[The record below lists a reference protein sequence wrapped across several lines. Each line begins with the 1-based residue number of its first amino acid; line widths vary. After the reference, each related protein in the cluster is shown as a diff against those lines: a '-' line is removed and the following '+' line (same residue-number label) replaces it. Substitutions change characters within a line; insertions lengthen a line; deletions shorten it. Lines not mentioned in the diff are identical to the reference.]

1 MWKCSEKH
9 EAPWKYK
16 SSLLSLSSLV
26 LQSTGELYRKARQ
39 SGSESRERRSSKNPL
54 FWGGW
59 VLCTSFFPG
68 KKNLN
73 NQNTEKRK
81 EQRVTLL
88 QVITI
93 YYRNSSDA
101 QFFWLQPWW
110 AERGRRRQRGG
121 IFCALLAVDPRTKWL
136 WEIMCLS
143 PISAFLVT
151 TWSTNCLKLIFLSN
165 HVPLQSCPS
174 PAFLALQPTKSK
186 QTPPHHFTDFFS
198 LPSQEL
204 QIELS
209 LSQKNQSFPWD
220 RPLRTVMGGVGGEAG
235 GWQVT

>member
-1 MWKCSEKH
+1 MWKCFKKH

-39 SGSESRERRSSKNPL
+39 SGSESGERKSSKNPL

-59 VLCTSFFPG
+59 VLCKSFFLE

-93 YYRNSSDA
+93 YYRNSSDT
-101 QFFWLQPWW
+101 QFWLQPWW
-110 AERGRRRQRGG
+110 AERRRQAAKRGH
-121 IFCALLAVDPRTKWL
+121 LLCSV
-136 WEIMCLS
+136 S
-143 PISAFLVT
+143 
-151 TWSTNCLKLIFLSN
+151 WSTKDQVPLGNDVLLS
-165 HVPLQSCPS
+165 HLWVFGDHFKYQLSQTHFPLQSCPS
-174 PAFLALQPTKSK
+174 PCPSPAFSALQPTNSK
-186 QTPPHHFTDFFS
+186 HPPPCDFIDFS
-198 LPSQEL
+198 PLPSYEL
-204 QIELS
+204 QIELT
-209 LSQKNQSFPWD
+209 LSRKNQSFPWE
-220 RPLRTVMGGVGGEAG
+220 RPVRPVIGGGRVRWE
-235 GWQVT
+235 VDK